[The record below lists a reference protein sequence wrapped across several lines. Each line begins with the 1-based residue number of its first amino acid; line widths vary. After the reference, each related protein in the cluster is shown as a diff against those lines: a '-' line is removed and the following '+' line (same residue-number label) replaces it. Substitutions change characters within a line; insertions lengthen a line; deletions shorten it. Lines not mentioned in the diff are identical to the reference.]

1 MNKHTSFLVIIIC
14 FMACLSPAMA
24 QKSKKA
30 PSKKSNQ
37 KIELKAP
44 KEDKKGSKKRD
55 VSYYFEDGGIA
66 NPYNVIKFN
75 PILLYTGDA
84 PLYYERRLARFA
96 SIEVGAGV
104 QLPYWKRDLYDVIS
118 GSQSGESIS
127 PPPTSGYSI
136 YANPRI
142 YLGGNGVQ
150 GTYIGFAYRQRNF
163 KLSPDDRLLFT
174 DYAVNYGTQAV
185 IWGHFSLDYNLG
197 IGMRSYKQTYQGNIV
212 NAGQNASR
220 PIYPFHLKIGYVF

>member
-1 MNKHTSFLVIIIC
+1 MNKHTFIILC

-30 PSKKSNQ
+30 PSKKNNQ

-55 VSYYFEDGGIA
+55 ISYYFEDGGIA

-104 QLPYWKRDLYDVIS
+104 QLPYWKPDLYDLLS
-118 GSQSGESIS
+118 GQKEDF
-127 PPPTSGYSI
+127 PAPTSGYSL
-136 YANPRI
+136 YVNPRI
-142 YLGGNGVQ
+142 YLAGNGVQ
-150 GTYIGFAYRQRNF
+150 GAYIGGSYRQRNF
-163 KLSPDDRLLFT
+163 TVTPDDHAIFT
-174 DYAVNYGTQAV
+174 DYAITYGSQSV
-185 IWGHFSLDYNLG
+185 VWKHFSVDWSLG
-197 IGMRSYKQTYQGNIV
+197 IGSRSYKQVHQGTSSPWYD
-212 NAGQNASR
+212 SR
-220 PIYPFHLKIGYVF
+220 TIYPFHLKIGYVF